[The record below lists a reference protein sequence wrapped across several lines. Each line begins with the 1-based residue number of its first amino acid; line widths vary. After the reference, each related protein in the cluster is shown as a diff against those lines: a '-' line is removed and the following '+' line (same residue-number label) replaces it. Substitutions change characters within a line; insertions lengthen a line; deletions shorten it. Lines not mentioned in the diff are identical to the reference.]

1 MDKSLESFLEEENLS
16 LCQSL
21 GRGRSSHIF
30 LVKNLSGKRF
40 VAKVERPDST
50 RFKMA
55 EREAEN
61 LGKANSRGVGPRLE
75 GFDLGKKIIL
85 MEFVEGQTFSTWLF
99 SNPERKALKFFT
111 KALLGQAK
119 ALDSIGLDHGQLAGR
134 GKNILVRKNK
144 PVIIDFEKASC
155 QRKCHNLS
163 VLQGFLFRNP
173 RGAIAE
179 KVRKIMGKKEIEKFI
194 S

>member
-1 MDKSLESFLEEENLS
+1 MDKSLESFLREKNLS
-16 LCQSL
+16 FCQSL

-40 VAKVERPDST
+40 VAKVERSDST

-61 LGKANSRGVGPRLE
+61 LGKANSRGVGPKLE

-85 MEFVEGQTFSTWLF
+85 MEFVEGQTFSEWLF
-99 SNPERKALKFFT
+99 SNPERKALKSFT

-119 ALDSIGLDHGQLAGR
+119 ALDRIGLDHGQLAGR

-163 VLQGFLFRNP
+163 TIEAFLFRNP
-173 RGAIAE
+173 NGMVAK
-179 KVRKIMGKKEIEKFI
+179 KVREIMWKEAKAFT